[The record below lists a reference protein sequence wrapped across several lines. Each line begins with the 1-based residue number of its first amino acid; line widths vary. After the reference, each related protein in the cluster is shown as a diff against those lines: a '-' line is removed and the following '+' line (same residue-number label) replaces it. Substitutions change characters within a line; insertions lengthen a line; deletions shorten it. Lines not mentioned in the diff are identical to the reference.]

1 MFGTCELT
9 NIFSISGASE
19 DGLFETQDDGN
30 ESVLVAQEQLAYL
43 MLHLVC
49 VESGAHKIQPAGGSD
64 NLRIYSAP
72 ISSTSPS
79 SGTKRRFDRSQTSGS
94 EDGTGGAGGRDRRV
108 VIDGFVPSA
117 QTAEIGASTAS
128 RTEYTQP

>member
-1 MFGTCELT
+1 MH
-9 NIFSISGASE
+9 
-19 DGLFETQDDGN
+19 
-30 ESVLVAQEQLAYL
+30 
-43 MLHLVC
+43 HLVF
-49 VESGAHKIQPAGGSD
+49 VESGAHKIQTAGGSE
-64 NLRIYSAP
+64 NLRIYSGP

-79 SGTKRRFDRSQTSGS
+79 RGTKRRFDRSQTRTSGS
-94 EDGTGGAGGRDRRV
+94 EDGIGSAGGRDRRV